1 MCTTCG
7 CSNTQGV
14 AVTDLD
20 AEEAAQAATQSQS
33 QSQSVQDGA
42 ALGARE
48 PAYRRVTVHEQ
59 GHAHPHPHNHTHAHG
74 QPHSHDPLHSD
85 DHAHSDGHT
94 HPHPHEH
101 VPDGDPAHAHSHG
114 HEHSHDGDHLHGH
127 THVHDHPHDHDH
139 RGEHVTS
146 ITLEQDI
153 LAKNQLL
160 AERNR
165 GWLAGRSILALNLMS
180 SPGAGKTTLLER
192 TIHDLGATLPLT
204 VIEGDQATLND
215 AERIRATGARVVQI
229 NTGTGCHLDA
239 EMASRAL
246 TQLDPPMHSVLM
258 IENVGNLVCPALFDL
273 GERAKVL
280 ILSVTEGEDK
290 PIKYPHMFRACSL
303 LLLNKIDLLPYLR
316 FDVGRCIDYAR
327 RVNPQIEILQVS
339 AQSGEGMEAWYG
351 WVRALRALGR

>member
-1 MCTTCG
+1 M
-7 CSNTQGV
+7 
-14 AVTDLD
+14 
-20 AEEAAQAATQSQS
+20 E
-33 QSQSVQDGA
+33 
-42 ALGARE
+42 R
-48 PAYRRVTVHEQ
+48 
-59 GHAHPHPHNHTHAHG
+59 
-74 QPHSHDPLHSD
+74 
-85 DHAHSDGHT
+85 
-94 HPHPHEH
+94 
-101 VPDGDPAHAHSHG
+101 
-114 HEHSHDGDHLHGH
+114 
-127 THVHDHPHDHDH
+127 
-139 RGEHVTS
+139 
-146 ITLEQDI
+146 DI

-192 TIHDLGATLPLT
+192 TIHDLGGTLPLT

-316 FDVGRCIDYAR
+316 FDVERCIDYAR

-339 AQSGEGMEAWYG
+339 AQSGEGMEAWYE
-351 WVRALRALGR
+351 WVRAMGARGVRLAL